1 MKKVWDGE
9 ELERQLELEEEMVGL
24 QLGLVE
30 EMCQEEEM
38 EDWEVGSATI
48 PYQTV
53 LQMEQVLVEM

>member
-1 MKKVWDGE
+1 
-9 ELERQLELEEEMVGL
+9 MVGL

-53 LQMEQVLVEM
+53 LQMEQVLVEML